1 MKVGSLCIRAGF
13 LCSAVTL
20 VGCSGSSTPST
31 TTTTTTPTTPAA
43 VADFSLSVTPGT
55 QSLMTGGSSSG
66 SQVTL
71 LATAINGFTGTITV
85 NASGLPN
92 GVTPSPTTLTLQP
105 GASQGI
111 SLVPGAS
118 AMPAMSTVT
127 FTGTSGTL
135 THTATLGLTLASS
148 TTASATGPDVT
159 TYHYD
164 NTRQGLNAQETALT
178 LANVNST
185 TFGLLGTYPVDGKV
199 DAQPLYVGG
208 LTLQTGTS
216 THKVNVV
223 YVATENDSVYA
234 LDVSTGAQEWKTSV
248 LAAGEVASD
257 SRGCN
262 QITPTIGITSTP
274 IIDRTY
280 GANGAIFVVGMSK
293 DATGAYHQRLH
304 ALDLTTGVE
313 LTGSPTEI
321 TATYPGNGVSSQ
333 GGNVIFIPGQYVSR
347 PGMLLLN
354 GTIYTSW
361 GSHCDIAPYTGWV
374 LGYNEQTL
382 KQSTVLNVTPN
393 GSDGAI
399 WMSGYAPAADSSGY
413 IYLLDGNGTLDLG
426 FNANGFP
433 SQNDFGN
440 AMLKIN
446 TAGGLAVS
454 DYFEPYNTIAESA
467 SDMDLGAG
475 GAMLLPDVT
484 DSAGAVHHLLVGGGK
499 DTNIYVGNRDNLG
512 KANLSANTN
521 ANVYQ
526 ELPNALPNGAWS
538 GPAYFN
544 NTVYYAGVDDNLKAY
559 SITNAK
565 LGTAPSSESATS
577 FPYPGST
584 PTVSSN
590 GTQNAIVWAGET
602 AANAPAVLRAYDA
615 TNLAH
620 ELYDSNQA
628 ANGRDAF
635 GIGNKFITPVVTNGY
650 VIMGTTNAVAVFGIL
665 P

>member
-1 MKVGSLCIRAGF
+1 
-13 LCSAVTL
+13 
-20 VGCSGSSTPST
+20 
-31 TTTTTTPTTPAA
+31 
-43 VADFSLSVTPGT
+43 
-55 QSLMTGGSSSG
+55 MTGGSSGG

-135 THTATLGLTLASS
+135 THTATLGLTLTSS

-248 LAAGEVASD
+248 LATGEVASD

-262 QITPTIGITSTP
+262 QITPIIGITSTP
-274 IIDRTY
+274 VIDRSY
-280 GANGAIFVVGMSK
+280 AANGAIFVVGMSK

-544 NTVYYAGVDDNLKAY
+544 NTVYYAGVDDHLKAY
-559 SITNAK
+559 SITNAM
-565 LGTAPSSESATS
+565 LGTTPSSESATS

>member
-1 MKVGSLCIRAGF
+1 MKVGSFCIRAGF
-13 LCSAVTL
+13 LSAAVTL

-71 LATAINGFTGTITV
+71 LATAINGFTGTVTV

-92 GVTPSPTTLTLQP
+92 GVIPSPTTLTLQP

-164 NTRQGLNAQETALT
+164 NTRQGLNAQETSLT

-274 IIDRTY
+274 VIDRTY

-333 GGNVIFIPGQYVSR
+333 GGNVIFVPGQYVSR

-361 GSHCDIAPYTGWV
+361 GSHCDIAPYTGWL

-454 DYFEPYNTIAESA
+454 DFFEPYNTIAESA
-467 SDMDLGAG
+467 SDTDLGAG

-484 DSAGAVHHLLVGGGK
+484 DNAGVVHHLLVGSGK

-559 SITNAK
+559 SITNAM
-565 LGTAPSSESATS
+565 LGTTPSSESATS

-584 PTVSSN
+584 PSVSSN

-602 AANAPAVLRAYDA
+602 AANAPSVLRAYDA